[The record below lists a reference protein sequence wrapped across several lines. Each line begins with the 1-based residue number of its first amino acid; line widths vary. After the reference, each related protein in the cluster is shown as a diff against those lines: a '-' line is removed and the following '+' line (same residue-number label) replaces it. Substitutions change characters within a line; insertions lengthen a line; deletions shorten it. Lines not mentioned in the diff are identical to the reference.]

1 MKDGKI
7 EALARGFKDRTLVT
21 ARMASKLGVRYVK
34 RSLGSEGSLEAT
46 PKQLEMARKLVRDMS
61 SMKGLIMKFGQMASY
76 MPGALPPDA
85 QRILAELQAEST
97 ALSYERVRQL
107 VEAELGRPIDSAFD
121 DFEPEPFA
129 AASIGQ
135 VHRAR
140 FAGREVAVKVQYPEI
155 EEALKSDL
163 KTVGFATT
171 LSTLGMPID
180 GRALIAELSERL
192 MEECDYR
199 AEADNQR
206 FFGRLLEGYSGVHVP
221 EVVSERTTKRV
232 LTTRLVDGQRFYPFC
247 DQAPRALKDRAAQAI
262 FRVSFDCIFRHAT
275 YNADPHPGNY
285 LFGNDGQV
293 TFLDYGCV
301 RRFDPQMIAAW
312 KRVALSVLDDRRADF
327 ERYFPDLGMVPKP
340 RRFDWDHQWAVMRYL
355 YTPFLQRAPY
365 FTYTHEYVQQSYAL
379 LLFDNPNKLK
389 TAMPPEWLFLNRLQW
404 GLNSVLAY
412 LDATGPWPEIWR
424 AAVESPTPGA

>member
-1 MKDGKI
+1 MKEVKI
-7 EALARGFKDRTLVT
+7 DALARGFKDRTLVT

-34 RSLGSEGSLEAT
+34 RSLGAGGPAAAT
-46 PKQLEMARKLVRDMS
+46 PKQLEVARKLVRDMS

-97 ALSYERVRQL
+97 ALKFERVKEL
-107 VEAELGRPIDSAFD
+107 VETEFGCALDEAFD
-121 DFEPEPFA
+121 DFEREPFA

-135 VHRAR
+135 VHRASH
-140 FAGREVAVKVQYPEI
+140 AGQAVAVKVQYPEI

-180 GRALIAELSERL
+180 GRALLSELAERL
-192 MEECDYR
+192 MEECDYQNE
-199 AEADNQR
+199 AENQR
-206 FFGRLLEGYSGVHVP
+206 FFSRLLAGYTNVHVP
-221 EVVSERTTKRV
+221 EVVAERTTTRV
-232 LTTRLVDGQRFYPFC
+232 LTTHLVDGQRFYPFC
-247 DQAPRALKDRAAQAI
+247 DSAPQELKDRAAEAI

-285 LFGNDGQV
+285 LFGSDGQV

-301 RRFDPQMIAAW
+301 RRFDPHMIAAW

-340 RRFDWDHQWAVMRYL
+340 KRFDWDHQWAVMRYL
-355 YTPFLQRAPY
+355 YTPFMQRAPH

-412 LDATGPWPEIWR
+412 LDATGPWPDIWR